1 MAGLLG
7 WVITLIVGGHAL
19 IRTGRHSLEKLAIL
33 RLLHEKRPDLCHR
46 PLATFDHFKDIQVP
60 NYTPEETT
68 KYFALYKLME
78 ELSTFDDIRDVQI
91 ADVISMINTNKHGYP
106 GEGPKFNVET
116 MSPEL
121 TELFGHLHCSKS
133 TIMGVGMSS
142 SLGGCVAKTIGSLMT
157 SH

>member
-1 MAGLLG
+1 
-7 WVITLIVGGHAL
+7 
-19 IRTGRHSLEKLAIL
+19 
-33 RLLHEKRPDLCHR
+33 
-46 PLATFDHFKDIQVP
+46 
-60 NYTPEETT
+60 
-68 KYFALYKLME
+68 ME

-142 SLGGCVAKTIGSLMT
+142 SLGGCVAKTMRFIDDFSLTLDEQMT
-157 SH
+157 GALGTYSSRIEALLSKKPVIVFLYNGQNHQSVSDEWVAQLRNRS